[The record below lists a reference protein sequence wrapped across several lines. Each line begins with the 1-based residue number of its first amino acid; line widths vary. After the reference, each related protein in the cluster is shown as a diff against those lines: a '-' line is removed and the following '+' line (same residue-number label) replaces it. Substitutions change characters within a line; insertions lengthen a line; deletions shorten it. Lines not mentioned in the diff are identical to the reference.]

1 MSNEACK
8 SHLASLSDIN
18 GRNFPLTLTV
28 YQVCLRTIRSPFVHH
43 HVDHDQAGIVSSV
56 LPRTA
61 TRLDTG
67 NLLAAVHA
75 GPFIMYDLS
84 NGRNREAAKRI
95 PGMRRGPCSF
105 PSSLRYAPRLRWSG
119 VAAAIRCPFSRHPV
133 SVCFGNDPSTPN
145 DIPRTGKAN
154 RLLPPREY
162 ARVFFGTWHSLY
174 ARNVKLESRFRALD
188 RVLER
193 VANCYFVP
201 SSKRPWPR
209 GLASRDNCR
218 NVSLSVS
225 L

>member
-95 PGMRRGPCSF
+95 PRYEARTVLVPVEFALRSAFAVVRRCGRDSMPIQ
-105 PSSLRYAPRLRWSG
+105 PTSG
-119 VAAAIRCPFSRHPV
+119 
-133 SVCFGNDPSTPN
+133 FG
-145 DIPRTGKAN
+145 
-154 RLLPPREY
+154 LL
-162 ARVFFGTWHSLY
+162 W
-174 ARNVKLESRFRALD
+174 K
-188 RVLER
+188 
-193 VANCYFVP
+193 
-201 SSKRPWPR
+201 
-209 GLASRDNCR
+209 
-218 NVSLSVS
+218 
-225 L
+225 